1 MRARFYSDT
10 ALENF
15 IDEAFTIHEID
26 VEKNE
31 KNRDVII
38 HDSGPLT
45 EEITALV
52 QINGGDVL
60 RGGTE

>member
-15 IDEAFTIHEID
+15 VDEAYTLHEID

-31 KNRDVII
+31 RNRDVII
-38 HDSGPLT
+38 HDGGHLMV
-45 EEITALV
+45 ELTALV
-52 QINGGDVL
+52 QCNGGEVISE
-60 RGGTE
+60 GME